1 MVRANAIV
9 TGDCSLRARVT
20 SDGINVFAAQPGFAV
35 SLPECVPLFQ
45 QGIKVVEY
53 PVTEEQMVGPHAAAI
68 VAMVQDAL
76 VTDRTDEQG
85 VGNTVRGHVLVNEP
99 ERAVSAEAVVSEFPA
114 TGRLLG
120 DEFHESFFDRPVART
135 FMRGQCSTSARH
147 VIVVTTQAP
156 RICGLTT
163 KGAGRHSASLPEVTG
178 GCKDQ

>member
-1 MVRANAIV
+1 MLPRLDAADMARHNAIV

-20 SDGINVFAAQPGFAV
+20 SDGINVFSAQPGFAV

-76 VTDRTDEQG
+76 VTDRPDEQG
-85 VGNTVRGHVLVNEP
+85 IGNTVCEHVLVNEP
-99 ERAVSAEAVVSEFPA
+99 ERAISVKSIVRELPA

-147 VIVVTTQAP
+147 VIVVTTQST
-156 RICGLTT
+156 RERGLTT
-163 KGAGRHSASLPEVTG
+163 
-178 GCKDQ
+178 